1 MALLL
6 KSIKNLKKQYQSY
19 KATII
24 KSMSYWHYTTQT
36 DQQIR
41 IESMGK
47 VLYLANLLIE
57 NPFKE
62 NLTL

>member
-6 KSIKNLKKQYQSY
+6 KAIKNLKKQYQSY
-19 KATII
+19 KSTII
-24 KSMSYWHYTTQT
+24 KSMSYWHNTTQT

-41 IESMGK
+41 TESLGK
-47 VLYLANLLIE
+47 VLYLANLLTE